1 MHHHVQ
7 QRHTAFCV
15 YNSGKKISPGYSYRY
30 RENMGKEPSL
40 SVQSAH
46 HLGAM
51 PDITELLRHS

>member
-1 MHHHVQ
+1 MATPRVSTQ
-7 QRHTAFCV
+7 GARKGEVCLT
-15 YNSGKKISPGYSYRY
+15 KED
-30 RENMGKEPSL
+30 RENLGKEPSL